1 MSNPETQLP
10 RSPDYL
16 DTLNQFLNLAMHTA
30 QTASAEADH
39 RLVLQAIREGT
50 RIIALINKMTSES
63 TSKSMAEPKSAP
75 PPNRACHSG
84 NPNSATQAGKREK
97 SGKTAGKIP
106 LLSNV
111 FTLFQDDSQSKKTA
125 GKNSQ
130 SGPQTKAGSRGPDN
144 PMSSISWFAPHA
156 KAYVSGLMDLDTM
169 LEIGKD
175 IPIADL
181 EAALEAAESSRI
193 D

>member
-1 MSNPETQLP
+1 MSNPATQLP
-10 RSPDYL
+10 HSPDYL
-16 DTLNQFLNLAMHTA
+16 ATLNQFLNLAMHAA

-50 RIIALINKMTSES
+50 RIIALINKMTNEL
-63 TSKSMAEPKSAP
+63 TSKSMAEPKSAQ

-84 NPNSATQAGKREK
+84 NPNGATQTGKREK

-111 FTLFQDDSQSKKTA
+111 FTLFQDDSQSKKNA

-130 SGPQTKAGSRGPDN
+130 FDPQTKAGPSRPDN
-144 PMSSISWFAPHA
+144 QTPWTSWFAPHA
-156 KAYVSGLMDLDTM
+156 KAYVSGLIDLDTM
-169 LEIGKD
+169 LELGKD
-175 IPIADL
+175 MPIADL
-181 EAALEAAESSRI
+181 EAALEAASASAKG
-193 D
+193 

>member
-1 MSNPETQLP
+1 MSNPEIQLP
-10 RSPDYL
+10 HSPDYL
-16 DTLNQFLNLAMHTA
+16 ATLNQFINLAMHTA
-30 QTASAEADH
+30 QTASVEADH

-63 TSKSMAEPKSAP
+63 TSKSMAKPKSAP
-75 PPNRACHSG
+75 PSTRACHSG
-84 NPNSATQAGKREK
+84 NPNGAAQTGKREK

-106 LLSNV
+106 LLSNI
-111 FTLFQDDSQSKKTA
+111 FTLFQDDNQSKKNA

-130 SGPQTKAGSRGPDN
+130 FDPQTKAGPSGPDN
-144 PMSSISWFAPHA
+144 LMPQISWFAPHA

-169 LEIGKD
+169 LELGKN
-175 IPIADL
+175 IPLADL
-181 EAALEAAESSRI
+181 DAALEAARSSAK